1 VQVDPVLGYDE
12 IMKNVNTARRW
23 HTGEVATP
31 NRTVSGVQRK
41 TVAETPPSPTPTWAN
56 HRTDAEGQII
66 SDDLLCAAHFSLLWA
81 PESAATPLQRVA
93 VWSVL
98 VAFSV
103 CFWYLAGEIVVAV
116 VAR

>member
-1 VQVDPVLGYDE
+1 
-12 IMKNVNTARRW
+12 MKNVNVARRW
-23 HTGEVATP
+23 HTGEIATP

-41 TVAETPPSPTPTWAN
+41 MVAETQLSSTSPPSTWAN
-56 HRTDAEGQII
+56 QQTD
-66 SDDLLCAAHFSLLWA
+66 LLWA
-81 PESAATPLQRVA
+81 PEPAATPLQRVA
-93 VWSVL
+93 VWSAL